1 MKPSTGKSLWLAAA
15 WAFWLGAVA
24 ATGVVGAED
33 TWASPE
39 PKPGGQIV
47 LRVALAENEDPSAA
61 GREAAQSLQKAM
73 AGVPLRAVILSE
85 CFEDE
90 ENKIKVLQAVTSVL
104 PADIVVGMATYGSM
118 TRSGCS
124 DADSVCLL
132 GIGGEGVGVSAALVT
147 SLGTSRLTFEEHR
160 GQIERLLHAA
170 GQKLAN
176 KLRRSPQDKLLI
188 LLADAHSP
196 KNQALVEGMQK
207 VVGPKFPITGGCA
220 NKNAGQTFV
229 YFRGKMYEDS
239 ALALVLSGDF
249 RVGLAGR
256 QAKDNENVIRT
267 AQQGAAEALNAV
279 QGKPLG
285 ALAFDCAGR
294 RNKLKN
300 IQDELAAMQRALG
313 KDLPLFGCYCAGEMG
328 PVDSPEKPSDAL
340 CGGSGWHVMFTVLA
354 R

>member
-1 MKPSTGKSLWLAAA
+1 MKSFWLAAVGG
-15 WAFWLGAVA
+15 WLLVA
-24 ATGVVGAED
+24 AGAGGVRAED

-39 PKPGGQIV
+39 PKPGGEIV

-61 GREAAQSLQKAM
+61 GKAAAQALRQAM

-85 CFEDE
+85 CFEDR
-90 ENKIKVLQAVTSVL
+90 ENKAKVLEAVTSVL
-104 PADIVVGMATYGSM
+104 PADCLVGMATYGSI
-118 TRSGCS
+118 TPERCS

-160 GQIERLLHAA
+160 SQIEGLLHAA
-170 GQKLAN
+170 GQKLASS
-176 KLRRSPQDKLLI
+176 LRRSPHDKLLI

-196 KNQALVEGMQK
+196 KNQALVEGVQK

-239 ALALVLSGDF
+239 AVALVLSGNF

-256 QAKDNENVIRT
+256 MAQDNENVIRT
-267 AQQGAAEALNAV
+267 AQQGAAEALAGL
-279 QGKPLG
+279 QGKPLA

-300 IQDELAAMQRALG
+300 IQDELAAMQRAIG

-328 PVDSPEKPSDAL
+328 PVDSPGRLAGAL

>member
-1 MKPSTGKSLWLAAA
+1 MRSFWLAAV
-15 WAFWLGAVA
+15 WGSLLVA
-24 ATGVVGAED
+24 AGAAGAAGADD
-33 TWASPE
+33 TWASLG
-39 PKPGGQIV
+39 PKPGGDIV
-47 LRVALAENEDPSAA
+47 LRVAMAENEDPSAA
-61 GREAAQSLQKAM
+61 SKAAAQALRQAM
-73 AGVPLRAVILSE
+73 AGVPLRAVLLSE
-85 CFEDE
+85 CFEDQ
-90 ENKIKVLQAVTSVL
+90 ENKAKVLQGVASVL
-104 PADIVVGMATYGSM
+104 PVDGLVGMATYGSI
-118 TRSGCS
+118 TKAGCS

-160 GQIERLLHAA
+160 SQIEQLLHAA
-170 GQKLAN
+170 GQKLAD

-196 KNQALVEGMQK
+196 KNQALVEGVQK

-239 ALALVLSGDF
+239 AVAVVLSGDF
-249 RVGLAGR
+249 GVGLAGR
-256 QAKDNENVIRT
+256 KAQDNENVIRT
-267 AQQGAAEALNAV
+267 AQQGAAEALAAI

-285 ALAFDCAGR
+285 VLAFDCAGR

-300 IQDELAAMQRALG
+300 IQDELAAMQRAIG

-328 PVDSPEKPSDAL
+328 PVDSPDQPAGAL